1 MLLKFSLDNFISLDI
16 TRVNLT
22 LVSQPLLMRFLE
34 EGISKRGLF
43 LQLTRSLSYAIL
55 SWILV
60 GNNVVKGIQMVNI
73 YATSLLQ
80 FLKKW
85 VSWFF
90 LVHTSGFSLKFLD
103 SLCFVM
109 NYDWLLC
116 TILQWCSQVY
126 MHVDKSTHACTCWL
140 VHNHKFYANGWQHR
154 YFCE

>member
-80 FLKKW
+80 FLKK
-85 VSWFF
+85 
-90 LVHTSGFSLKFLD
+90 
-103 SLCFVM
+103 
-109 NYDWLLC
+109 
-116 TILQWCSQVY
+116 
-126 MHVDKSTHACTCWL
+126 
-140 VHNHKFYANGWQHR
+140 
-154 YFCE
+154 